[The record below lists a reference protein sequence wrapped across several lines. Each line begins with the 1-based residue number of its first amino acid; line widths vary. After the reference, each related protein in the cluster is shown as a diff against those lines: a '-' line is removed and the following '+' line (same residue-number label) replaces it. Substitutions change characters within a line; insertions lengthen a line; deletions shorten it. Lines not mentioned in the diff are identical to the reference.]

1 MFFACFLMDMNFLL
15 FHQNRACIRKNM
27 HRTFQ
32 IFQHIF
38 NVSEGKGKNGMDF
51 LEISGLNYSYH
62 TKAGETKALS
72 GIDLKVRKGE
82 FLAIVGPSGC
92 GKSTLLNLVAG
103 LLPLREGCITLE
115 GTPIQEH
122 REKIG
127 YMLQKDHLLPWR
139 TTEENISL
147 GLEINKMQTKAKQEL
162 MEHLLKQYGLYE
174 FRKVKPA
181 ELSGGMRQRAALIR
195 TLVMEPEL
203 LLLDE
208 PFSALDYQTRLSV
221 ADDIYEILKKEG
233 KTAILITHDIAEAIS
248 MSERIL
254 VLTRRPG
261 RIKKEIELS
270 LTMSEEK
277 KPSKPSEARSA
288 REFASYYQEIWKE
301 LMNHDDEI

>member
-1 MFFACFLMDMNFLL
+1 
-15 FHQNRACIRKNM
+15 
-27 HRTFQ
+27 
-32 IFQHIF
+32 
-38 NVSEGKGKNGMDF
+38 MDF

-72 GIDLKVRKGE
+72 GIDLKVKKGE

-103 LLPLREGCITLE
+103 LLTPQEGSITIAGASVE
-115 GTPIQEH
+115 ES

-127 YMLQKDHLLPWR
+127 YMLQKDHLLEWR
-139 TTEENISL
+139 TTEENIRL
-147 GLEINKMQTKAKQEL
+147 GLEINKLQTEEKQKL
-162 MEHLLKQYGLYE
+162 MEHLLKQYGMYD
-174 FRKVKPA
+174 FRKVKPK

-195 TLVMEPEL
+195 TLVMEPEI

-248 MSERIL
+248 MSERIII
-254 VLTRRPG
+254 LTKRPG
-261 RIKKEIELS
+261 RIKKEVNIN
-270 LTMSEEK
+270 LTMEDGSVPK
-277 KPSKPSEARSA
+277 MPSMGRSA

-301 LMNHDDEI
+301 LMEHADGI

>member
-1 MFFACFLMDMNFLL
+1 M
-15 FHQNRACIRKNM
+15 
-27 HRTFQ
+27 
-32 IFQHIF
+32 
-38 NVSEGKGKNGMDF
+38 GF
-51 LEISGLNYSYH
+51 LEIKDLNYSYH

-72 GIDLKVRKGE
+72 GIDLNVRKGE

-103 LLPLREGCITLE
+103 LIKLNNGSITLE
-115 GTPIQEH
+115 GAPVQEH
-122 REKIG
+122 RDKIG

-147 GLEINKMQTKAKQEL
+147 GLEINKMQTGEKQEL

-174 FRKVKPA
+174 FRKVKPV
-181 ELSGGMRQRAALIR
+181 ELSGGMKQRAALIR

-248 MSERIL
+248 MAERII

-261 RIKKEIELS
+261 RIKRELKIVLS
-270 LTMSEEK
+270 MEDGR
-277 KPSKPSEARSA
+277 KPGKPSEARSA
-288 REFASYYQEIWKE
+288 REFAKYYQEIWKE
-301 LMNHDDEI
+301 LMNHDDEVEEAAISKS

>member
-1 MFFACFLMDMNFLL
+1 M
-15 FHQNRACIRKNM
+15 
-27 HRTFQ
+27 
-32 IFQHIF
+32 
-38 NVSEGKGKNGMDF
+38 GF
-51 LEISGLNYSYH
+51 LEIKDLNYSYH

-72 GIDLKVRKGE
+72 GIDISVKKGE

-103 LLPLREGCITLE
+103 LLDFREGSISIE
-115 GTPIQEH
+115 GTPVQEH

-139 TTEENISL
+139 TTEENIRL
-147 GLEINKMQTKAKQEL
+147 GLEINRMQTKEKQEL
-162 MEHLLKQYGLYE
+162 MEHLLRQYGLYE
-174 FRKVKPA
+174 FRKVKPK

-233 KTAILITHDIAEAIS
+233 KTAVLITHDIAEAIS
-248 MSERIL
+248 MAERII

-261 RIKKEIELS
+261 RIKREVTIELS
-270 LTMSEEK
+270 MEEGR
-277 KPSKPSEARSA
+277 KPEKPSEARSA
-288 REFASYYQEIWKE
+288 REFAVYYQKIWKE
-301 LMNHDDEI
+301 LMNHDDEIEEAAVPES

>member
-1 MFFACFLMDMNFLL
+1 M
-15 FHQNRACIRKNM
+15 
-27 HRTFQ
+27 
-32 IFQHIF
+32 
-38 NVSEGKGKNGMDF
+38 GF
-51 LEISGLNYSYH
+51 LEISDLNYSYH

-72 GIDLKVRKGE
+72 GINVSVRKGE

-103 LLPLREGCITLE
+103 LLDFQEGSITLE
-115 GTPIQEH
+115 DVPIREH

-139 TTEENISL
+139 TTEENICL
-147 GLEINKMQTKAKQEL
+147 GLEINKQQTKEKLAL
-162 MEHLLKQYGLYE
+162 AEHLLKQYGLYE
-174 FRKVKPA
+174 FRKVKPT
-181 ELSGGMRQRAALIR
+181 ELSGGMKQRAALIR

-248 MSERIL
+248 MSERII
-254 VLTRRPG
+254 VLTKRPG
-261 RIKKEIELS
+261 RIKKEVRIS
-270 LTMSEEK
+270 LTMEDGRA
-277 KPSKPSEARSA
+277 PAKPSEGRSA
-288 REFASYYQEIWKE
+288 REFAVYYQKIWKE
-301 LMNHDDEI
+301 LMNHDDEV

>member
-1 MFFACFLMDMNFLL
+1 MTMMAWRCAVLHIPDIFTYIYG
-15 FHQNRACIRKNM
+15 IRGE
-27 HRTFQ
+27 RIQ
-32 IFQHIF
+32 
-38 NVSEGKGKNGMDF
+38 GMDF
-51 LEISGLNYSYH
+51 LKISGLSYSYH

-72 GIDLKVRKGE
+72 GIDFCVRQGE

-103 LLPLREGCITLE
+103 LIKEEEGSITLA
-115 GTPIQEH
+115 GAPVWEH
-122 REKIG
+122 RDKIG

-139 TTEENISL
+139 TTQENVCL
-147 GLEINKMQTKAKQEL
+147 GLEINKKKTKEKMEL
-162 MEHLLKQYGLYE
+162 AEHLLKQYGLYE
-174 FRKVKPA
+174 FRNVKPG

-221 ADDIYEILKKEG
+221 ADDIYGILKKEG

-261 RIKKEIELS
+261 RIRKRIDIHLNMEDGRMPE
-270 LTMSEEK
+270 
-277 KPSKPSEARSA
+277 KPSEARGA
-288 REFASYYQEIWKE
+288 REFAMYYQEIWKE
-301 LMNHDDEI
+301 LMEDADEIEKAAL

>member
-1 MFFACFLMDMNFLL
+1 M
-15 FHQNRACIRKNM
+15 
-27 HRTFQ
+27 
-32 IFQHIF
+32 
-38 NVSEGKGKNGMDF
+38 GF
-51 LEISGLNYSYH
+51 LEISDLNYSYH

-72 GIDLKVRKGE
+72 GINVSVRKGE

-103 LLPLREGCITLE
+103 LLDFQEGSITLE
-115 GTPIQEH
+115 DVPIREH

-139 TTEENISL
+139 TTEENICL
-147 GLEINKMQTKAKQEL
+147 GLEINKQQTKEKLAL
-162 MEHLLKQYGLYE
+162 AEHLLKQYGLYE
-174 FRKVKPA
+174 FRKVKPT
-181 ELSGGMRQRAALIR
+181 ELSGGMKQRAALIR

-248 MSERIL
+248 MSERII
-254 VLTRRPG
+254 VLTKRPG
-261 RIKKEIELS
+261 RIKKEVRIS
-270 LTMSEEK
+270 LTMEDGRAPA
-277 KPSKPSEARSA
+277 KPSQGRSA
-288 REFASYYQEIWKE
+288 REFAVYYQKIWKE
-301 LMNHDDEI
+301 LMNHDDEV

>member
-1 MFFACFLMDMNFLL
+1 MGFLD
-15 FHQNRACIRKNM
+15 I
-27 HRTFQ
+27 
-32 IFQHIF
+32 
-38 NVSEGKGKNGMDF
+38 SE
-51 LEISGLNYSYH
+51 LNYSYH
-62 TKAGETKALS
+62 TKTGETKALS
-72 GIDLKVRKGE
+72 GINLSVRKGE

-103 LLPLREGCITLE
+103 LLPLGEGSITLE
-115 GTPIQEH
+115 GTSVQEH
-122 REKIG
+122 RDKIG

-139 TTEENISL
+139 TTEENIRL
-147 GLEINKMQTKAKQEL
+147 GLEINKIQTREKLDMAER
-162 MEHLLKQYGLYE
+162 LLKQYGLYE

-181 ELSGGMRQRAALIR
+181 ELSGGMKQRAALIR

-254 VLTRRPG
+254 VLTSRPG
-261 RIKKEIELS
+261 RIKREVKIN
-270 LTMSEEK
+270 LTMEDGRA
-277 KPSKPSEARSA
+277 PARPSEGRSA
-288 REFASYYQEIWKE
+288 REFAAYYQKIWKE
-301 LMNHDDEI
+301 LMNHDDEN